1 MGSGVTGNTSAKVT
15 ALQST
20 MLGTIVSWHGTE
32 AAEIYAAASAAA
44 VQDVADFVAE
54 ETIGCELERRPA
66 VTYAATYDELEAVA
80 GEFDAAVAVG
90 LPVEWND
97 RDGGLPYPVAGG
109 LVARSDWVSAGAVC
123 ARFGTG
129 ARARR
134 RAGVRILARAVG
146 TGWLPV

>member
-97 RDGGLPYPVAGG
+97 R
-109 LVARSDWVSAGAVC
+109 VSAGAVC